1 MSSSNINYNKN
12 KNRRIKN
19 DNLYKFIKMLLNLK
33 EKYVLNMDD
42 GPSLKSVYNDICHDQ
57 EKEKND

>member
-1 MSSSNINYNKN
+1 
-12 KNRRIKN
+12 
-19 DNLYKFIKMLLNLK
+19 MLLNLK